1 MNAEAVRNV
10 GAEHTLVLKGRGT
23 LEITGVTE
31 VVSFDEQSVV
41 LETRCGGLEIVGNA
55 LHIRDLNLD
64 RGAVALDGRVDQI
77 LYDEPTVEKD
87 GKKGFFGRLLH

>member
-1 MNAEAVRNV
+1 MADQQPILP
-10 GAEHTLVLKGRGT
+10 HKLTLNERRQLTV
-23 LEITGVTE
+23 TGVTE
-31 VVSFDEQSVV
+31 VVSFDERSVI
-41 LETRCGGLEIVGNA
+41 LETRCGGLEIVGDA

-64 RGAVALDGRVDQI
+64 RGAVTLDGRVDQI

>member
-1 MNAEAVRNV
+1 MAEQLQMPHKLA
-10 GAEHTLVLKGRGT
+10 LDGRKSLT
-23 LEITGVTE
+23 MTGVTE